1 MTIGNVP
8 SVTTHQPL
16 LAWLRVVCRV
26 AAISMVVLMIV
37 MVIVMNA
44 LVVTRYLFAYSAPW
58 TEEVTRYAM
67 VWLVMLGA
75 GVLALFDDHITL
87 NMAVDLLPARLR
99 AWQRLLVQLFVFTI
113 ALLIFWKGMLFAQGM
128 GEVIAPALQVSMIY
142 AAVSVPIGGALIA
155 IFSAIRVIVEIAG
168 IFGGKPPTLPDQ
180 FEFMDNS
187 FKPAEDSTEIGASAA
202 GSAAQGSAR

>member
-1 MTIGNVP
+1 MTIGTTP
-8 SVTTHQPL
+8 PVTTSQPL
-16 LAWLRVVCRV
+16 LASMRAVCRL
-26 AAISMVVLMIV
+26 ASISMLVLMVI

-87 NMAVDLLPARLR
+87 NMAVDLLPARVR
-99 AWQRLLVQLFVFTI
+99 AWQRLLVQLFVFAI
-113 ALLIFWKGMLFAQGM
+113 ALLILWKGVLFAHGM

-142 AAVSVPIGGALIA
+142 AAVSVPIGAALIA
-155 IFSAIRVIVEIAG
+155 IFTAIRVVVEIAG
-168 IFGGKPPTLPDQ
+168 IFGAKAPTLPDQ

-187 FKPAEDSTEIGASAA
+187 FKPADDSSEVGASAA
-202 GSAAQGSAR
+202 GSAAHGGAR